1 VSRPYTGTSE
11 GVGAGKRPGLEHFVS
26 SIQYSTGG
34 RLWNNGTFGIRQ
46 KRGSTSRGMSVH
58 STGRAADLSRR
69 DMGGNR
75 PGCDRGYLEQIL
87 DWLIATA
94 DQSGLEL
101 VIDYGYGDAGRGW
114 KCDREAWQTYRPGVL
129 GSGGGW
135 GDWIHLELDP
145 DHADSE
151 DWVAAVIATIP
162 KGSPLPEP
170 AAGPQPYPGTPT
182 RRASRATARVKLIQG
197 ELLNAGLDVGPIDGS
212 YGPRTEAA
220 VRAFQKREG
229 LEPDGIVAEATWTA
243 LMR

>member
-1 VSRPYTGTSE
+1 
-11 GVGAGKRPGLEHFVS
+11 
-26 SIQYSTGG
+26 
-34 RLWNNGTFGIRQ
+34 
-46 KRGSTSRGMSVH
+46 
-58 STGRAADLSRR
+58 
-69 DMGGNR
+69 MGGNR
-75 PGCDRGYLEQIL
+75 PGCDRGYLEQIV

-129 GSGGGW
+129 GAGGGW

-145 DHADSE
+145 EHSDRE

-162 KGSPLPEP
+162 KGAPLPEP

-182 RRASRATARVKLIQG
+182 RRASRATARVKMIQG
-197 ELLNAGLDVGPIDGS
+197 ELLNAGLDVGPIDGIF
-212 YGPRTEAA
+212 GARTDGA
-220 VRAFQKREG
+220 VRAFQEREG
-229 LEPDGIVAEATWTA
+229 LTVDGMVGPATWAA